1 MITHL
6 QIIDDLESLYK
17 EALMDGNLSL
27 ALKAKELQG
36 KELEVMS
43 KENKSKNDVKNLE
56 FDTIL
61 NKIHQKEKRE
71 KL

>member
-6 QIIDDLESLYK
+6 KIIEDLESLYK

-36 KELEVMS
+36 RELEVVS
-43 KENKSKNDVKNLE
+43 KENRSKNDVRTLE
-56 FDTIL
+56 LDAL
-61 NKIHQKEKRE
+61 LSKINQKEK
-71 KL
+71 KVKS